1 MADIMQF
8 HTAND
13 VMFKSSFLINYH
25 YTGLKNTT
33 VLFSNLLRCFF
44 YRRKTHLLLDHFKIF
59 LILCFFHLKNYSPRS
74 GAFYGFLNQF
84 RYTRF
89 TYFLGNMQICFH
101 FLRSLDLGSRKL
113 LTKEFYFH
121 FIFSISPSG
130 LIYI

>member
-1 MADIMQF
+1 MADTRQF

-13 VMFKSSFLINYH
+13 VMFKSFLINFH
-25 YTGLKNTT
+25 YSGRKNIT
-33 VLFSNLLRCFF
+33 VLFLNLLQCLF
-44 YRRKTHLLLDHFKIF
+44 YRRKTHLLLDYFKIF
-59 LILCFFHLKNYSPRS
+59 LILCFVRLKNDSPRS

-89 TYFLGNMQICFH
+89 THFLANMQICFH

-130 LIYI
+130 LI